1 MINQRKPSLVPFQP
15 HSSLQLF
22 PVASPSSSVFM
33 SQSSLSHIPFISLA
47 LCSLIFILI
56 ISLKLLLP
64 KSPIISQLIHPVAT
78 INILTPSVLCSDGRP
93 MLFKSSLP
101 WVFMIPESP
110 GFLVSFFLSV
120 FSLFHFC
127 RFKCQHFSDYFLR
140 TFSQSAYSLSVFTLS
155 YSVEA
160 AIIKHHRLGGL

>member
-22 PVASPSSSVFM
+22 PVASPSSSDFM

-56 ISLKLLLP
+56 MSLKLLLP
-64 KSPIISQLIHPVAT
+64 KSLIISQLIYPVAT
-78 INILTPSVLCSDGRP
+78 INILILYYRAVMDKQPIL
-93 MLFKSSLP
+93 LKSSLP

-110 GFLVSFFLSV
+110 SFLLSFRF
-120 FSLFHFC
+120 FSLFDFC

-155 YSVEA
+155 QSVEA